1 MLRLRRVTCF
11 TDLVHG
17 VLRTV
22 APGEDDAIAILTV
35 FGGGAFCA
43 ATEQGCQCDASEDA
57 LPVPIHVV
65 FQTGI
70 ACGVGADEVVE
81 RQG

>member
-17 VLRTV
+17 VLRAV
-22 APGEDDAIAILTV
+22 ASGEDDAVAVLSI

-43 ATEQGCQCDASEDA
+43 DAEQGCQCDASEDA
-57 LPVPIHVV
+57 LPVPVYVV
-65 FQTGI
+65 FQAGV
-70 ACGVGADEVVE
+70 ACGVGADEIIE
-81 RQG
+81 CQ